1 MIGIMKILL
10 SSIVVTSLLAPLCW
24 ANSPIEATGLFKD
37 RAMLRVLGQDRYVR
51 VGETTPEG
59 AKLLEADA
67 AHALV
72 SFNGETYRLSL
83 TDRVAGRFAAVEDTS
98 ISIAPDSLGQYR
110 VGGSINGGYVDFLV
124 DTGASVVAISARQAR
139 ALGIDFVNAENR
151 STVVTAQGEVPS
163 YLVSLAEV
171 NVGGITAHNVQAA
184 VIEGNYPVDVLLGMS
199 YLRNVQMRETAGV
212 LLLERKY

>member
-1 MIGIMKILL
+1 MTKILL
-10 SSIVVTSLLAPLCW
+10 PLVMAAGLLATSGW
-24 ANSPIEATGLFKD
+24 ANGPIEATGLFKD
-37 RAMLRVLGQDRYVR
+37 RAMLRVMGQDRYLR

-72 SFNGETYRLSL
+72 SFRGEIYRLSL
-83 TDRVAGRFAAVEDTS
+83 TERVAGRFAAVEDTS
-98 ISIAPDSLGQYR
+98 ISISPDSMGQYR
-110 VGGSINGGYVDFLV
+110 IGGSINGGYVDFLV
-124 DTGASVVAISARQAR
+124 DTGASVVAISERQAR
-139 ALGIDFVNAENR
+139 ALGIDFFNADKR

-163 YLVSLAEV
+163 YLVTLAEV

-184 VIEGNYPVDVLLGMS
+184 VIEGDYPIDVLLGMS
-199 YLRNVQMRETAGV
+199 YLRHVRMRENAGV

>member
-10 SSIVVTSLLAPLCW
+10 SSIVITSLLAPLCW
-24 ANSPIEATGLFKD
+24 ASSPIEATGLFKD

-98 ISIAPDSLGQYR
+98 ISIPPDSLGQYR